1 MAAVATMP
9 GLRPLDLGEILDT
22 SCRSFGRRWRTLAV
36 TGLIVGVPLSLVST
50 ALVLAFA
57 PEQFDVDAT
66 ENPLT
71 RLTEPGQGD
80 ALAAVLAARVVDL
93 VASALAFAACLR
105 IVAGDLVGRD
115 PGEGAAIAFA
125 LRRLGS
131 CVGVLLVIG
140 VGVGVGLVLLIAPGV
155 WLGTI
160 WALALPVLVV
170 ERTGVLGA
178 LSRSRAL
185 VRGRFWAVLGLIL
198 LAFLITIVC
207 GGLIGAVTGG
217 IAAAAGAGDET
228 RGAVASFLS
237 GVAGMAVAVPLAA
250 AMLLTMY
257 VDQRVRHEGM
267 TRADVERALGGGD
280 VRAVPQPPAW
290 AAAPAQQ
297 PPMEPDAPELP
308 GGWRPPRAGP

>member
-22 SCRSFGRRWRTLAV
+22 ALRSFGRRWRTLVAA
-36 TGLIVGVPLSLVST
+36 GLIIGVPLSLVST
-50 ALVLAFA
+50 VLVLAFA
-57 PEQFDVDAT
+57 PEQFDVDAA

-80 ALAAVLAARVVDL
+80 ALAAVIAARVTDL

-105 IVAGDLVGRD
+105 VVAGDFVGRD
-115 PGEGAAIAFA
+115 PGAGGAIAFA

-131 CVGVLLVIG
+131 CVGALLVIG
-140 VGVGVGLVLLIAPGV
+140 VGVGVGLVLLIVPGV

-170 ERTGVLGA
+170 ERAGVFTA

-185 VRGRFWAVLGLIL
+185 VRGRFWAVLGLLL
-198 LAFLITIVC
+198 LAFVITLVC
-207 GGLIGAVTGG
+207 GGLAGAVTGG
-217 IAAAAGAGDET
+217 FASAAGADDEAT
-228 RGAVASFLS
+228 GAVASFVS
-237 GVAGMAVAVPLAA
+237 SVAGMTVAVPIAA

-257 VDQRVRHEGM
+257 VDQRVRHEGL
-267 TRADVERALGGGD
+267 TRADVERALAGGD
-280 VRAVPQPPAW
+280 VEAMPQPPAW
-290 AAAPAQQ
+290 AAPPAPPA
-297 PPMEPDAPELP
+297 PSEPDDPELP